1 MGSSGAMKVGD
12 LCIGDQPIRLAD
24 RAFQNQLFAILGV
37 DQRATAEDLRGC
49 GGAHNEGVCILKTP
63 TEELVLKLVRNQAIF
78 PGVPT
83 EAENL
88 IKISREHPSIL
99 QDSSVAFPRQIVRL
113 LGSRQEHRY
122 DVIVMQKA
130 VGQGLGQVIQQKWRA
145 GRIPELMSI
154 LEKVGEC
161 LGKFHQRYGNKQHGD
176 LTPTN
181 VLYDET
187 SGCVTLIDLGGM
199 GCSSCEGDVNYF
211 SKNLSLSA
219 RLVGQQLE
227 TQGVQHFKQGYAK
240 AAGGNSAIND
250 VHSRCA
256 TPRCPTPRCATQ
268 RPATPAFPH
277 PPVLR
282 MISAPASQKV
292 TTPKVH
298 GPTVRTGRTMAVPT
312 PRAYTPYPTLLTSR
326 YY

>member
-12 LCIGDQPIRLAD
+12 LCIGDQPCRLAD

-63 TEELVLKLVRNQAIF
+63 TEELVLKLVRSQAIF

-88 IKISREHPSIL
+88 IKSSQEHPSIL
-99 QDSSVAFPRQIVRL
+99 QDTSVAFPRQIVRV
-113 LGSRQEHRY
+113 LGSRQDHRY

-199 GCSSCEGDVNYF
+199 GCSSCEGDVSYF

-227 TQGVQHFKQGYAK
+227 TQGVLHFKQGYAR
-240 AAGGNSAIND
+240 AASGNGAMKD
-250 VHSRCA
+250 VHLRCA
-256 TPRCPTPRCATQ
+256 APSLA
-268 RPATPAFPH
+268 H
-277 PPVLR
+277 SSS
-282 MISAPASQKV
+282 MIAAPAPACQKV
-292 TTPKVH
+292 IT
-298 GPTVRTGRTMAVPT
+298 PTVHALVP
-312 PRAYTPYPTLLTSR
+312 
-326 YY
+326 